1 MEIGHLYMTNETTN
15 SVLEN
20 SKSEYHKLSIQVSLN
35 GLSFCVLDT
44 LSNTILASERMV
56 FENELTPYAV
66 QKEIKQ
72 LFEKNR
78 IRDVKFSEV
87 VAIHRNNLFS
97 LVPRALFNENEL
109 ANYLK
114 FNAKILANDHLE
126 YDEIKSL
133 DMVNVYVPF
142 MNINNYIYDLFGE
155 FEFMHHGTIMIQTL
169 TNHHGNQNEPIC
181 YVHLIEGH
189 MDIAVISNKKLILYN
204 NFSFATKEDFIYYLL
219 FTLEQ
224 LKLDTE
230 TTKLKLFGSIEEG
243 DELYTMCHQYIR
255 DISIFIPSNTS
266 FHHFG
271 GSDKETIDFTLLN
284 TL

>member
-1 MEIGHLYMTNETTN
+1 MTNETTN
-15 SVLEN
+15 KILEN

-44 LSNTILASERMV
+44 LSNTILASEKLV

-72 LFEKNR
+72 LFEKNK
-78 IRDVKFSEV
+78 IKDVKFSEV
-87 VAIHRNNLFS
+87 VVIHRNNLFS
-97 LVPRALFNENEL
+97 LVPQALFNKEEL

-114 FNAKILANDHLE
+114 FNTKILANDHLE
-126 YDEIKSL
+126 YDEIKNM

-155 FEFMHHGTIMIQTL
+155 FEFMHHGTILIQTL
-169 TNHHGNQNEPIC
+169 TNSHGNIIEPIC
-181 YVHLIEGH
+181 YIHIIEGH
-189 MDIAVISNKKLILYN
+189 LDITVISNKKLILYN
-204 NFSFATKEDFIYYLL
+204 NFSYNTSEDFIYYLL

-243 DELYTMCHQYIR
+243 DELYNMCHQYVR

-266 FHHFG
+266 FYHFG
-271 GSDKETIDFTLLN
+271 ESDKETIDFTLLN

>member
-1 MEIGHLYMTNETTN
+1 MTNETTN
-15 SVLEN
+15 KILEN

-44 LSNTILASERMV
+44 LSNTILASEKLV

-72 LFEKNR
+72 LFEKNK
-78 IRDVKFSEV
+78 IKDVKFSEV
-87 VAIHRNNLFS
+87 VVIHRNNLFS
-97 LVPRALFNENEL
+97 LVPQALFNKEEL

-114 FNAKILANDHLE
+114 FNTKILANDHLE
-126 YDEIKSL
+126 YDEIKSM

-155 FEFMHHGTIMIQTL
+155 FEFMHHGTILIQTL
-169 TNHHGNQNEPIC
+169 TNSHGNIIEPIC
-181 YVHLIEGH
+181 YIHITEGH
-189 MDIAVISNKKLILYN
+189 LDITVISNKKLILYN
-204 NFSFATKEDFIYYLL
+204 NFSYNTREDFIYYLL

-243 DELYTMCHQYIR
+243 DDLYNMCHQYVR

-266 FHHFG
+266 FYHFG
-271 GSDKETIDFTLLN
+271 ESDKETIDFTLLN